1 MMVDLPNGTV
11 TLLFTDVEGSTRLL
25 RRLGE
30 RYGAALE
37 DQRRILEATVTGHG
51 GTVIDSRGDE
61 LFAAFPRARAA
72 VAAAVSAQRA
82 LAEHAWPDGDTLT
95 VRMGLHTGEPA
106 LQDEGYLGLDVHR
119 AARISAAAHGEQVLL
134 SQTTRDL
141 LGEEGG
147 ELLDLGEHELKD
159 FSRPARLFQVV
170 IPGLTRDFPP
180 LRAAVADLP
189 AGRERELAAAL
200 TGPKRFLE
208 RLRPSKRGFADLGW
222 DVRALLPS
230 APREAQDSLSRL
242 ARELFDAARA
252 AAEAD
257 QALAVVNRKKLVERL
272 ADQRAQA
279 VLSKAS
285 AREADATE
293 SRLRTLDA
301 LAGRRAEAEAVAKDV
316 RDWLSARQP
325 VETLDGL
332 TEPVRQATQTLNAA
346 LDSARLELASVNER
360 LRRTRSPGVFRTGE
374 AFVVPYVDEVG
385 VDRRRRFDSLADA
398 ISFRRGLR
406 ISRRAEAMFGAD
418 DSVGRETTH
427 LSGYVGKWEVGEHQA
442 QHRR

>member
-1 MMVDLPNGTV
+1 MVDLPNGTV

-30 RYGAALE
+30 RYGAVLDA
-37 DQRRILEATVTGHG
+37 QRRILEAAVTENG
-51 GTVIDSRGDE
+51 GTVIDARGDE

-72 VAAAVSAQRA
+72 VAAAVSGQRA
-82 LAEHAWPDGDTLT
+82 LAEHAWPDGEPLK

-106 LQDEGYLGLDVHR
+106 LQDAGYLGLDVHR
-119 AARISAAAHGEQVLL
+119 AARISAAAHGEQVLV
-134 SQTTRDL
+134 SQTTREL

-147 ELLDLGEHELKD
+147 ALVDLGEHELKD
-159 FSRPARLFQVV
+159 FSRPERLFQVV
-170 IPGLTRDFPP
+170 VPGLTRDFPP
-180 LRAAVADLP
+180 LRTAAAELA

-200 TGPKRFLE
+200 TRPKRFLE

-230 APREAQDSLSRL
+230 ASPEAQDALSRL

-272 ADQRAQA
+272 ADQREQA

-293 SRLRTLDA
+293 SRLRTLDT
-301 LAGRRAEAEAVAKDV
+301 LAGRRAEAEAVAKEV
-316 RDWLSARQP
+316 RAWLGVRQP
-325 VETLDGL
+325 VQALDGL
-332 TEPVRQATQTLNAA
+332 TELVRHATRALNAA
-346 LDSARLELASVNER
+346 LDTARLELASVSER
-360 LRRTRSPGVFRTGE
+360 LRRTRSRGVFRTGE

-398 ISFRRGLR
+398 MSFRRGLR
-406 ISRRAEAMFGAD
+406 IGRRREAMFGAD

-427 LSGYVGKWEVGEHQA
+427 MSGYVGTWEVGEHQA
-442 QHRR
+442 QRRR

>member
-1 MMVDLPNGTV
+1 MVDLPNGTV

-25 RRLGE
+25 RRLGD

-37 DQRRILEATVTGHG
+37 DQRRIVEAAVTEHG
-51 GTVIDSRGDE
+51 GTVIDARGDE

-82 LAEHAWPDGDTLT
+82 LAGHAWPDGDTLR

-106 LQDEGYLGLDVHR
+106 LRDDGYLGLDVHR

-134 SQTTRDL
+134 SHTTRDL
-141 LGEEGG
+141 IGESED

-159 FSRPARLFQVV
+159 FSKPERLFQIMV
-170 IPGLTRDFPP
+170 PGLTRDFPR
-180 LRAAVADLP
+180 LRTEAADLP

-200 TGPKRFLE
+200 TGPKRLLE
-208 RLRPSKRGFADLGW
+208 RLRPSRRGLADLGW
-222 DVRALLPS
+222 DVRAFLPS

-257 QALAVVNRKKLVERL
+257 HALAVVNRKNLVERL
-272 ADQRAQA
+272 ADQRARA

-293 SRLRTLDA
+293 SRLRTFDA
-301 LAGRRAEAEAVAKDV
+301 LAGRRAEVEDVAKEV
-316 RDWLSARQP
+316 RDWLRARQP
-325 VETLDGL
+325 VEALDGL
-332 TEPVRQATQTLNAA
+332 SERIRQATQALNGA
-346 LDSARLELASVNER
+346 LETARLELASVSER
-360 LRRTRSPGVFRTGE
+360 LRRTRRPGVFRTGE

-398 ISFRRGLR
+398 TSFRRGLR
-406 ISRRAEAMFGAD
+406 IGRRAEAMFGGD

-427 LSGYVGKWEVGEHQA
+427 MSGYVGHWEVGDHQA